1 MSGEELIN
9 KIGKNIG
16 DVFLKNDISQRDK
29 SNKIKDIIG
38 SNKDVLDEKLIISI
52 GLIKSFLF
60 SALKNEYFE
69 DFLAIS
75 NTLEELDLNSIGEHS
90 IENETISRKNS
101 YYINHTLGEKLTVS
115 VLECEKK
122 SDSSEE
128 IKFTRKYAITY
139 DDGKYLTEYKS
150 YLNENIY
157 FRAISVNGVN
167 IITENIPSFEKIK
180 SLPNLQA
187 VIDIVDALE
196 FDQKSPVFE
205 RAIATSSF
213 YSCKVLCEDYSFD
226 LQFCENRFIFSIH
239 IGRIDYVI
247 SSDLNDLSN
256 VAEKIKSILE
266 PLSQECKIA
275 GQDNDALKTYYKNFG
290 S

>member
-9 KIGKNIG
+9 QIGKNIWG
-16 DVFLKNDISQRDK
+16 VFLENDISQQGK

-52 GLIKSFLF
+52 GLIKSFRF

-75 NTLEELDLNSIGEHS
+75 NTFEELDLNSIGEHS
-90 IENETISRKNS
+90 IENEMISKKNS
-101 YYINHTLGEKLTVS
+101 YYINHTLGKELTVS
-115 VLECEKK
+115 VFEREKK

-128 IKFTRKYAITY
+128 INFTRTYAITY

-150 YLNENIY
+150 YLNENIC

-187 VIDIVDALE
+187 VIDIVAALG
-196 FDQKSPVFE
+196 FDQKLPVFE

-226 LQFCENRFIFSIH
+226 LQFRENRFISTIH

>member
-1 MSGEELIN
+1 MGGKELIN
-9 KIGKNIG
+9 QIGKNILG
-16 DVFLKNDISQRDK
+16 VFLGNDISQQDK
-29 SNKIKDIIG
+29 RNKIKDIIG

-52 GLIKSFLF
+52 GLIKSFRFL
-60 SALKNEYFE
+60 ALKNEYFE
-69 DFLAIS
+69 NFLAIS
-75 NTLEELDLNSIGEHS
+75 NTLELSLTSIGEHS
-90 IENETISRKNS
+90 IENETISIKNS
-101 YYINHTLGEKLTVS
+101 YYINHTLGEKLTVI
-115 VLECEKK
+115 VLEREKEN
-122 SDSSEE
+122 DSSED
-128 IKFTRKYAITY
+128 IKFTRKYVITY

-157 FRAISVNGVN
+157 FRAVSVNGVN

-180 SLPNLQA
+180 SLPNSQA
-187 VIDIVDALE
+187 VIDIVDALG

-275 GQDNDALKTYYKNFG
+275 GQDNDALNTYYKKFG